1 MAVQNYLK
9 ISENIPLKLVIDLP
23 CMVSKGCVNVVFPG
37 VYILPDIL
45 KSSPYPIFSI
55 LKNFPRILG
64 VPIKTPYKHII
75 EHTCPKFSLPV
86 EPYFL

>member
-1 MAVQNYLK
+1 MKKENPFHFEKYLPIFIK
-9 ISENIPLKLVIDLP
+9 TKFELFMNKS
-23 CMVSKGCVNVVFPG
+23 G

>member
-1 MAVQNYLK
+1 MIQLK
-9 ISENIPLKLVIDLP
+9 TLLYRA
-23 CMVSKGCVNVVFPG
+23 G